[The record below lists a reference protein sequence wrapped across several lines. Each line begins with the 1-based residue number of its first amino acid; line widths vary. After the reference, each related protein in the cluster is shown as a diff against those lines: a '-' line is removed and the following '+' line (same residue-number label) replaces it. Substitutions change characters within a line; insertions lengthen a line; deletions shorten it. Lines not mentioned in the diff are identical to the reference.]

1 MSDCA
6 IFIYL
11 NYFYLK
17 NILLNIVDL
26 QCCVRSV
33 VQRSVSV
40 LQKRIAV
47 LLQILF
53 LWSLSQSTEEGSLC
67 YMTGPRCPSIP
78 CRVVCTCQ
86 FQTPKLPLPPPFP
99 SGKSKFA
106 FKGSESVSVS
116 QIRSFVSFKNLKNLF
131 LIRKMFYIK
140 TKFLWLH
147 LWHWKFPGRGLN
159 PNCRCSNTR

>member
-53 LWSLSQSTEEGSLC
+53 PWSLSQSTEEGSLC
-67 YMTGPRCPSIP
+67 YMTGPR
-78 CRVVCTCQ
+78 
-86 FQTPKLPLPPPFP
+86 
-99 SGKSKFA
+99 
-106 FKGSESVSVS
+106 
-116 QIRSFVSFKNLKNLF
+116 
-131 LIRKMFYIK
+131 
-140 TKFLWLH
+140 
-147 LWHWKFPGRGLN
+147 
-159 PNCRCSNTR
+159 